1 MPADRS
7 GTRRMNSPQP
17 YLTVASILTGFCI
30 SVFMFRIQR
39 ELSVRD
45 RHPDWPNWLAW
56 ADYLI
61 VATIVLSVVLVILP
75 LVAVP
80 APGRLVYSIAA
91 GACAA
96 ASLLLLAYPFA
107 ILDHYRIEIGV
118 TRGEEPL
125 ARHKGEPLER
135 IIVVTAGVI
144 ATLTFAAIVYAWNS

>member
-1 MPADRS
+1 
-7 GTRRMNSPQP
+7 MNSPQP
-17 YLTVASILTGFCI
+17 YLTVASILSGFCI

-39 ELSVRD
+39 KLSVRD

-80 APGRLVYSIAA
+80 APGRAIYSVAA

-96 ASLLLLAYPFA
+96 ASLMLLAYPFA
-107 ILDHYRIEIGV
+107 ILDHYRIEIGAR
-118 TRGEEPL
+118 RGEKPQ
-125 ARHKGEPLER
+125 ARHKGEPIER
-135 IIVVTAGVI
+135 IIVVTAGSVAAI
-144 ATLTFAAIVYAWNS
+144 TFAAIVFAWNH

>member
-1 MPADRS
+1 
-7 GTRRMNSPQP
+7 MNSPQP
-17 YLTVASILTGFCI
+17 YLTVASILSGFCI

-61 VATIVLSVVLVILP
+61 VATIVLSVVFVILP

-80 APGRLVYSIAA
+80 TPGRAAYSVAA

-107 ILDHYRIEIGV
+107 ILDHYRIEIG
-118 TRGEEPL
+118 TWRTKLGENPQV
-125 ARHKGEPLER
+125 RHKGEPIER
-135 IIVVTAGVI
+135 IIVVSAGI
-144 ATLTFAAIVYAWNS
+144 AAVLVFAAIVFSWDS

>member
-1 MPADRS
+1 M
-7 GTRRMNSPQP
+7 RMNSPQP

-39 ELSVRD
+39 ELGVRD

-61 VATIVLSVVLVILP
+61 IATITVSVLLVIVP
-75 LVAVP
+75 LVASP
-80 APGRLVYSIAA
+80 APGRIIYSIAA
-91 GACAA
+91 GSSAA

-118 TRGEEPL
+118 WRTLRGEDPRE
-125 ARHKGEPLER
+125 RHKGEPIER
-135 IIVVTAGVI
+135 AIVIT
-144 ATLTFAAIVYAWNS
+144 AAIVAAVTFIVIVAIWNR

>member
-1 MPADRS
+1 
-7 GTRRMNSPQP
+7 MNSPQP

-61 VATIVLSVVLVILP
+61 IATIVLSVALVILP

-80 APGRLVYSIAA
+80 TPGRAIYSVAA
-91 GACAA
+91 GSCAA

-107 ILDHYRIEIGV
+107 ILDHYRIEIG
-118 TRGEEPL
+118 TWRTKRGENPYE
-125 ARHKGEPLER
+125 RHKGEPIER
-135 IIVVTAGVI
+135 MIVVTAGIVAAI
-144 ATLTFAAIVYAWNS
+144 TFAAIVFAWNR